1 MKETERETA
10 VAGEEPTEYQQGS
23 THDWPKP
30 YSQTRGAEVNGGVRG
45 EGGGQKWG
53 PPCPQQKV
61 EAPQSRNR
69 KALLT

>member
-45 EGGGQKWG
+45 EGGGRSG
-53 PPCPQQKV
+53 APPAHNK
-61 EAPQSRNR
+61 
-69 KALLT
+69 K